1 VRNIRPLH
9 WCVMALVSGS
19 LLLGVV
25 YLTTGGAGG
34 LSLGVLFLLGG
45 ALLHL
50 IYRLQQE
57 VREVKALLAVIAY
70 RHQPL
75 GSGNLGQARG
85 VSAYN
90 LESN

>member
-1 VRNIRPLH
+1 MRTIRPLH
-9 WCVMALVSGS
+9 WCVMALVFGC

-34 LSLGVLFLLGG
+34 LSLGTLFLLGG
-45 ALLHL
+45 ALLYL

-57 VREVKALLAVIAY
+57 VHEVKALLAVIAY

-75 GSGNLGQARG
+75 GRGNLGQARG
-85 VSAYN
+85 VSAYSS
-90 LESN
+90 ESN